1 MSHSQMIRSPVAA
14 RASWPRKAVR
24 AAAPACVFSAAP
36 QRSTARRSPRLPPSC
51 VAATNGSAE
60 AQRRTAVV
68 ERVTKETKVSV
79 SIDLDGTGV
88 CTSKSGIPFLDHM
101 MDQISSHGLIDL
113 VVEAEGDYWIDDHH
127 TNEDIGLAFGTAL
140 AQALG
145 DRKGIHRFGEFTAPL
160 DEALIHVVL
169 DLSGRPHCSC
179 GLDIPTERVGT
190 YDTQLVQHFFESMS
204 NTSGMTL
211 HIRQLD
217 GKNSHHIIE
226 ATFKAFARALRRACE
241 TDPRRAGQIA
251 SSKGVLTQS

>member
-127 TNEDIGLAFGTAL
+127 TNEDTGLAFGTAL

-169 DLSGRPHCSC
+169 VRCSQARW
-179 GLDIPTERVGT
+179 GAAARVVRNHEAPT
-190 YDTQLVQHFFESMS
+190 
-204 NTSGMTL
+204 
-211 HIRQLD
+211 
-217 GKNSHHIIE
+217 
-226 ATFKAFARALRRACE
+226 A
-241 TDPRRAGQIA
+241 
-251 SSKGVLTQS
+251 

>member
-1 MSHSQMIRSPVAA
+1 
-14 RASWPRKAVR
+14 VR
-24 AAAPACVFSAAP
+24 LAAPS
-36 QRSTARRSPRLPPSC
+36 RRSVRPLRVPSTRA
-51 VAATNGSAE
+51 VATNGSE
-60 AQRRTAVV
+60 TQRRVATV
-68 ERVTKETKVSV
+68 ERMTKETKVSV
-79 SIDLDGTGV
+79 TIDLDGTGV

-113 VVEAEGDYWIDDHH
+113 TVEAEGDYWIDDHH

-145 DRKGIHRFGEFTAPL
+145 DRKGIHRFGDFTAPL

-179 GLDIPTERVGT
+179 GLEIPTERIGN
-190 YDTQLVQHFFESMS
+190 YDTQLVEHFFESMS

-211 HIRQLD
+211 HIRQLA
-217 GKNSHHIIE
+217 GKNSHHIVE

-241 TDPRRAGQIA
+241 ADPRRAGQIA
-251 SSKGVLTQS
+251 SSKGVLTQN